1 MFLDDFADTDEEVEL
16 DESDEERAIRREER
30 QRTKGKSKAVY
41 NPLASTVSKPK
52 KVKFPPEPAPST
64 PLPKDLHLLDPN
76 LDPSQMAPSTLVL
89 ALRKKRR
96 EQKRLHRDQNLRS
109 NLRASTLRTEEDI
122 LEKEKMESENRK
134 GRRAQHEM
142 GEIRVVKQKMT
153 QDELIAAAFEEE
165 ERNKEALRDWL
176 RKEEERRELRRVG
189 RKRVRGPRW
198 TWVSRTVGK
207 MVEEVEDP
215 AKEAAMRSGTD
226 IEQTPLPDTVAES
239 TPEGKAED
247 SAVTKVESSIETAK
261 STDGA
266 AAVGASGQTSTPI
279 ATPNAE
285 AGPSRLPAEPEQAQD
300 GPSQYTRN
308 YIILS
313 QIPGGLASE
322 LQLVLGDHV
331 EWDRVKFIPHRNRP
345 ISELLLS
352 QSVTAD
358 KQIDG
363 LLSARSQAY
372 QLAIA
377 ILSLLRHT
385 PRQGAML
392 RYKPCYSIDTCG
404 AKALQRGMEGKRT
417 FRRKALILS
426 RDGERR

>member
-1 MFLDDFADTDEEVEL
+1 MDDFADTDDEVEL

-30 QRTKGKSKAVY
+30 HQAKGKSKAVY
-41 NPLASTVSKPK
+41 NPLAPTVTKPK
-52 KVKFPPEPAPST
+52 RVKFPPEPAPSTST

-109 NLRASTLRTEEDI
+109 NLRASTLRTEEDV

-134 GRRAQHEM
+134 GRRAQHEI
-142 GEIRVVKQKMT
+142 GEVRVVKQKMT
-153 QDELIAAAFEEE
+153 QDELIAAALEEE

-207 MVEEVEDP
+207 MVEEVDP
-215 AKEAAMRSGTD
+215 ARDAAMRGGAEV
-226 IEQTPLPDTVAES
+226 EQTPLPES
-239 TPEGKAED
+239 DATGQATNLA
-247 SAVTKVESSIETAK
+247 SAKGDIP
-261 STDGA
+261 A
-266 AAVGASGQTSTPI
+266 AAGSVDQTEDPVKAISETGKEKGSSAADDTGPSLSAATPVTPATP
-279 ATPNAE
+279 ATPNADP
-285 AGPSRLPAEPEQAQD
+285 GPSKLPAEPEQASG

-313 QIPGGLASE
+313 QIPGGLAAE

-331 EWDRVKFIPHRNRP
+331 EWDQVKFIPHRNRP
-345 ISELLLS
+345 ISEL
-352 QSVTAD
+352 QMSVCV
-358 KQIDG
+358 
-363 LLSARSQAY
+363 L
-372 QLAIA
+372 
-377 ILSLLRHT
+377 
-385 PRQGAML
+385 
-392 RYKPCYSIDTCG
+392 
-404 AKALQRGMEGKRT
+404 
-417 FRRKALILS
+417 
-426 RDGERR
+426 

>member
-1 MFLDDFADTDEEVEL
+1 M
-16 DESDEERAIRREER
+16 
-30 QRTKGKSKAVY
+30 
-41 NPLASTVSKPK
+41 
-52 KVKFPPEPAPST
+52 
-64 PLPKDLHLLDPN
+64 
-76 LDPSQMAPSTLVL
+76 VL

-142 GEIRVVKQKMT
+142 GEVRVVKQKMT
-153 QDELIAAAFEEE
+153 QDELIAAALEEE

-207 MVEEVEDP
+207 MVEEVDDP
-215 AKEAAMRSGTD
+215 AREAARRTGTEV
-226 IEQTPLPDTVAES
+226 EQTPLPEAAAGSVPVHEGVLAAEATGS
-239 TPEGKAED
+239 
-247 SAVTKVESSIETAK
+247 KVEQEAIVEQPTEHEPAAEIEPTESSAPAMPAI
-261 STDGA
+261 
-266 AAVGASGQTSTPI
+266 
-279 ATPNAE
+279 PNAE
-285 AGPSRLPAEPEQAQD
+285 AGPSRLPAEPAQAQE

-313 QIPGGLASE
+313 QIPGGLAAE

-345 ISELLLS
+345 ISES
-352 QSVTAD
+352 T
-358 KQIDG
+358 
-363 LLSARSQAY
+363 
-372 QLAIA
+372 
-377 ILSLLRHT
+377 
-385 PRQGAML
+385 
-392 RYKPCYSIDTCG
+392 
-404 AKALQRGMEGKRT
+404 RT
-417 FRRKALILS
+417 
-426 RDGERR
+426 E